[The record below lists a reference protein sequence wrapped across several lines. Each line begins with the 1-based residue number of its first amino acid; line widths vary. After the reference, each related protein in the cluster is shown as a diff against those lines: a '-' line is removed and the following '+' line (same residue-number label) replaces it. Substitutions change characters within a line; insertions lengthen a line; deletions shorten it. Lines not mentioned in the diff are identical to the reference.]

1 MAPTR
6 QRNQPNAPKRCKGA
20 NKMNK
25 SEILETLEAS
35 LFIDYKAQY
44 EAHFGGDSESKARAV
59 ASAQGKVDL
68 AHVLLGDS
76 YYHSI
81 KDMAQTTEL
90 LAAQA
95 VL

>member
-1 MAPTR
+1 
-6 QRNQPNAPKRCKGA
+6 
-20 NKMNK
+20 MNK

-44 EAHFGGDSESKARAV
+44 VAHFGGDTKSKARAE
-59 ASAQGKVDL
+59 ASAQGKLDL
-68 AHVLLGDS
+68 AYVLLGDN
-76 YYHSI
+76 YYHAI
-81 KDMAQTTEL
+81 TDMAQNTEL